1 MTKRTTRPLRADA
14 ARNRAKILDAARR
27 QITRHGP
34 DVGMDEI
41 AADAGVAVGT
51 LYGHFQTKV
60 DLVAAVVTEYLTQVA
75 DRSERAVAAVDNGLP
90 AFEELVAL
98 LNDIVSATAN
108 NQAAKAAANALAAN
122 AANSSDQ
129 RLMQRAGTAMQAI
142 IDRAQS
148 EKTVRADL
156 KIDDLYLLVS
166 NIPAGYSA
174 DVLNRWTDLM
184 LNGIA
189 ASYR

>member
-1 MTKRTTRPLRADA
+1 
-14 ARNRAKILDAARR
+14 
-27 QITRHGP
+27 
-34 DVGMDEI
+34 MDEI